1 MGYTLAAGSEIEF
14 LRANTGTGLTL
25 VGNELANTVAGGAG
39 ADTLDGGLGNDTL
52 TGGGGNDVFRF
63 LPGFGNDIIT
73 DFAPGTVV
81 GAQDLM
87 DVSGLGITAAN
98 FAGSVGIAASG
109 ANTLITIGAA
119 TIKLNGVL
127 AANISSSD
135 FVLG

>member
-1 MGYTLAAGSEIEF
+1 MFYAVTSWALVSGWGDAEAVHRATDAGSTF
-14 LRANTGTGLTL
+14 LS
-25 VGNELANTVAGGAG
+25 
-39 ADTLDGGLGNDTL
+39 DTAQRYIG
-52 TGGGGNDVFRF
+52 VV
-63 LPGFGNDIIT
+63 GNDIIT

-127 AANISSSD
+127 AASISSSD